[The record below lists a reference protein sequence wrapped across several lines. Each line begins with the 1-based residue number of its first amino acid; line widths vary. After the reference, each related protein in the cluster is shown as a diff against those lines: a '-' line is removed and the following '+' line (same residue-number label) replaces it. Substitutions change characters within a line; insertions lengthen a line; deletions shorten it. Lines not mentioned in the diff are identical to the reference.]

1 MRNLVRDLRFAART
15 LRGSPG
21 FTAIVLT
28 TIALGIG
35 ANTAIFSVVNA
46 VLLRPLPYARPQ
58 RLIAAYQTMPNQGIS
73 SNGVSYLN
81 FSDWAEQ
88 ARSFDALGAI
98 RMHDFTLT
106 GRGEPALVAA
116 GTVTSNVF
124 ALLGSR
130 PLLGRGLVLSDDAPD
145 AAPTAVLTERLWR
158 ERFGADPA
166 VLGKTVH
173 LDQRPFTIVGVM
185 PALFMT
191 PPNVPPAE
199 LWTPL
204 PKDPVFDDLR
214 QKRGGHYLTI
224 VGRLKDGVSIAGAQA
239 ELATIAQGL
248 ARRYPKENEGW
259 GVRLVP
265 LPESLVAGVRT
276 ALLLLLGAVGFVFLI
291 ACANVANLLLARTSA
306 RAQEFAIRAALGAGR
321 ATLVRQ
327 ALTECLLLGLAG
339 GGLGLALAFAA
350 TGALRAWLPAD
361 LPRVGEIGIDA
372 GVLRFSFL
380 ASLLSAVVFGL
391 APALQASGASLSGAL
406 KEGSAGAGESRGKKR
421 LRNLIVVA
429 ETAFAFVLLVGAGLF
444 AKSFAHLQNVPL
456 GFDPSRV
463 LTAGM
468 SLPRT
473 QYSKPEEWLGFYTT
487 LVERLEA
494 KPGVEG
500 VAASLPL
507 PLYGAGLN
515 FGFRIEGRAETP
527 GADLSAN
534 YTALTPS
541 YFRVLGIRLLQGR
554 LLTARDGAQS
564 PKVCVI
570 SQTFARRHFPG
581 ANPIGQRL
589 LFGFKQSVQREIV
602 GVVADVRRD
611 GLGVVSRPEMYV
623 PFAQEPWWAAYV
635 VIRTSGDPM
644 RLAAVVRNEVGAL
657 DPTLPIESVQPM
669 AQIVSESVAQPRF
682 RTTLLGLFGAL
693 ALLLSVIGI
702 YGVISYS
709 VGRRK
714 REVGIRLALG
724 AESGDVLRLVLGEG
738 LVLTGAGLAAGA
750 VGAAVLTRFL
760 ASLLFDVGRLDPAT
774 YAAAA
779 LTLAGAGLLASWLPA
794 RRAMRV
800 DPVTALREQ

>member
-15 LRGSPG
+15 LRRSPG
-21 FTAIVLT
+21 FTAIVLA

-46 VLLRPLPYARPQ
+46 VLLRPLPYARPR
-58 RLIAAYQTMPNQGIS
+58 RLVAAYQTMPSQGIS
-73 SNGVSYLN
+73 SNGVSYPN
-81 FSDWAEQ
+81 YSDWAEQ
-88 ARSFDALGAI
+88 ARSFDRLGAI

-106 GRGEPALVAA
+106 GQGEPALVAA

-124 ALLGSR
+124 ALLGST
-130 PLLGRGLVLSDDAPD
+130 PLLGRGLVPSDDAPD
-145 AAPTAVLTERLWR
+145 AAPVAVLTERLWR

-166 VLGKTVH
+166 VLAKTVH

-185 PALFMT
+185 PALFKT

-204 PKDPVFDDLR
+204 SKDPVFEDLR
-214 QKRGGHYLTI
+214 QRRGGHYLTI

-239 ELATIAQGL
+239 ELATISLGL

-265 LPESLVAGVRT
+265 LSESLVAGVRT

-306 RAQEFAIRAALGAGR
+306 RAQEFAIRTALGAGR

-339 GGLGLALAFAA
+339 GALGLALAFAA

-380 ASLLSAVVFGL
+380 ASLLSAIVFGL
-391 APALQASGASLSGAL
+391 APALHASGGSLSGAL

-421 LRNLIVVA
+421 LRNLIVAA

-444 AKSFAHLQNVPL
+444 AKSFARLQNVPL

-473 QYSKPEEWLGFYTT
+473 QYSKSEEWLGFYAT

-494 KPGVEG
+494 KPGVEA

-515 FGFRIEGRAETP
+515 FGFKIEGRAETP
-527 GADLSAN
+527 GSDLSAN
-534 YTALTPS
+534 YTAMTPS
-541 YFRVLGIRLLQGR
+541 YFRLLRIRLSRAVSSPSG
-554 LLTARDGAQS
+554 TARS
-564 PKVCVI
+564 L
-570 SQTFARRHFPG
+570 RRS
-581 ANPIGQRL
+581 A
-589 LFGFKQSVQREIV
+589 
-602 GVVADVRRD
+602 
-611 GLGVVSRPEMYV
+611 
-623 PFAQEPWWAAYV
+623 
-635 VIRTSGDPM
+635 
-644 RLAAVVRNEVGAL
+644 
-657 DPTLPIESVQPM
+657 
-669 AQIVSESVAQPRF
+669 
-682 RTTLLGLFGAL
+682 
-693 ALLLSVIGI
+693 
-702 YGVISYS
+702 
-709 VGRRK
+709 
-714 REVGIRLALG
+714 
-724 AESGDVLRLVLGEG
+724 
-738 LVLTGAGLAAGA
+738 
-750 VGAAVLTRFL
+750 
-760 ASLLFDVGRLDPAT
+760 
-774 YAAAA
+774 
-779 LTLAGAGLLASWLPA
+779 
-794 RRAMRV
+794 
-800 DPVTALREQ
+800 

>member
-1 MRNLVRDLRFAART
+1 MGRLVQDLRYAART
-15 LRGSPG
+15 LRSSPG
-21 FTAIVLT
+21 FTAVVLAT
-28 TIALGIG
+28 VALGIG
-35 ANTAIFSVVNA
+35 ANTAIFSVINA
-46 VLLRPLPYARPQ
+46 VLLRPLPYAKPE
-58 RLIAAYQTMPNQGIS
+58 RLVAAYQTQPGQGIT

-81 FSDWAEQ
+81 FSDWKAQ
-88 ARSFDALGAI
+88 SRSFDGLGAI

-106 GRGEPALVAA
+106 GQGEPMLVAA

-124 ALLGSR
+124 GILGSA
-130 PLLGRGLVLSDDAPD
+130 PLLGRGLLPSDDAPE
-145 AAPTAVLTERLWR
+145 ASPVAVLTEKLWR

-166 VLGKTVH
+166 VAGKTVH

-185 PALFMT
+185 PAIFKT
-191 PPNVPPAE
+191 PPNAPPAE

-204 PKDPVFDDLR
+204 SKDPVFEDLR
-214 QKRGGHYLTI
+214 QRRGGHYLTI
-224 VGRLKDGVSIAGAQA
+224 VGRLKGGVPTARAQA
-239 ELATIAQGL
+239 ELATVAQEL
-248 ARRYPKENEGW
+248 ARQYPRENEGW

-265 LPESLVAGVRT
+265 LSESFVAGVRT

-291 ACANVANLLLARTSA
+291 ACANVANLLLTRTSA
-306 RAQEFAIRAALGAGR
+306 RAREFAIRTALGAGR
-321 ATLVRQ
+321 STLVRQ

-339 GGLGLALAFAA
+339 GALGVALALAAM
-350 TGALRAWLPAD
+350 GALRAWLPPD

-372 GVLRFSFL
+372 RVLGFSFL
-380 ASLLSAVVFGL
+380 ASLAAAAVFGI
-391 APALQASGASLSGAL
+391 APALQASGSGLAGAL
-406 KEGSAGAGESRGKKR
+406 REGSAGAGESRGKRR
-421 LRNLIVVA
+421 LRNLIVAA
-429 ETAFAFVLLVGAGLF
+429 ETAFAFVLLVGAGLL
-444 AKSFAHLQNVPL
+444 AKSFVRLQSVPL

-473 QYSKPEEWLGFYTT
+473 QYTKPEEWLGFYTT
-487 LVERLEA
+487 LVERLA
-494 KPGVEG
+494 SKPGVES
-500 VAASLPL
+500 VSASLPL

-515 FGFRIEGRAETP
+515 FAFKIEGQAESP

-534 YTALTPS
+534 YTAATPG

-554 LLTARDGAQS
+554 LLTEQDTAQS
-564 PKVCVI
+564 PKVCLI
-570 SQTFARRHFPG
+570 SQTFARRHFAG
-581 ANPIGQRL
+581 ADPIGKRL
-589 LFGFKQSVQREIV
+589 VFGFKESVSREIV

-623 PFAQEPWWAAYV
+623 PFIQEPWWAAYV

-644 RLAAVVRNEVGAL
+644 RLAAVLRGEVRAL
-657 DPTLPIESVQPM
+657 DPSLPIEGVQPM
-669 AQIVSESVAQPRF
+669 SQIVSESVAEPRF
-682 RTTLLGLFGAL
+682 RTTLLGLFGGL
-693 ALLLSVIGI
+693 ALVLAIIGT

-724 AESGDVLRLVLGEG
+724 AAPGDVLRLVLAEG
-738 LVLTGAGLAAGA
+738 LALTGAGLAAGLL
-750 VGAAVLTRFL
+750 GAAALTRSL

-779 LTLAGAGLLASWLPA
+779 LALAAAGLLASWVPA

-800 DPVTALREQ
+800 DPVRTLREE

>member
-1 MRNLVRDLRFAART
+1 MINSIRDLRFAART
-15 LRGSPG
+15 LRNSPG

-35 ANTAIFSVVNA
+35 ANTAIFSVINA
-46 VLLRPLPYARPQ
+46 VLLRPLPYARPEQ
-58 RLIAAYQTMPNQGIS
+58 LVAAFQTLPSQGIS

-81 FSDWAEQ
+81 FSDWAAQ
-88 ARSFDALGAI
+88 AHSFGELGAI

-106 GRGEPALVAA
+106 GQGEPALVAA

-124 ALLGSR
+124 ALLGST
-130 PLLGRGLVLSDDAPD
+130 PLFGRGLVPSDDAPD
-145 AAPTAVLTERLWR
+145 AAPVAVLTERLWR

-173 LDQRPFTIVGVM
+173 LDQQPFTVAGVM
-185 PALFMT
+185 PALFKT

-204 PKDPVFDDLR
+204 SKDPVFEDLR

-248 ARRYPKENEGW
+248 ARQYPKENEGW

-265 LPESLVAGVRT
+265 LSESLVSGVRT

-306 RAQEFAIRAALGAGR
+306 RAREFAIRTALGAGR
-321 ATLVRQ
+321 STLIAQ
-327 ALTECLLLGLAG
+327 SLTECLLLGLVG

-350 TGALRAWLPAD
+350 TGALRAWLPAE

-380 ASLLSAVVFGL
+380 ASLVSAAVFGL
-391 APALQASGASLSGAL
+391 APALAASGASLPGAL
-406 KEGSAGAGESRGKKR
+406 KEGSAGAGNSRGKKR
-421 LRNLIVVA
+421 LRNTIVAA
-429 ETAFAFVLLVGAGLF
+429 ETALAFVLLVGAGLL
-444 AKSFAHLQNVPL
+444 AKSFVRLQSVPL
-456 GFDPSRV
+456 GFDPSRI

-494 KPGVEG
+494 RPGVEG

-507 PLYGAGLN
+507 PLYGAGMN
-515 FGFRIEGRAETP
+515 FAFKIEGRAETS
-527 GADLSAN
+527 GSDLAAN
-534 YTALTPS
+534 YTAATSS
-541 YFRVLGIRLLQGR
+541 YFRLLKIGLLQGR
-554 LLTARDGAQS
+554 LLTEQDGAGS

-589 LFGFKQSVQREIV
+589 VFGFKQNVPHEIV

-644 RLAAVVRNEVGAL
+644 RLAAVLRNEVRGL
-657 DPTLPIESVQPM
+657 DPTLPI
-669 AQIVSESVAQPRF
+669 
-682 RTTLLGLFGAL
+682 
-693 ALLLSVIGI
+693 
-702 YGVISYS
+702 
-709 VGRRK
+709 
-714 REVGIRLALG
+714 
-724 AESGDVLRLVLGEG
+724 
-738 LVLTGAGLAAGA
+738 
-750 VGAAVLTRFL
+750 
-760 ASLLFDVGRLDPAT
+760 
-774 YAAAA
+774 
-779 LTLAGAGLLASWLPA
+779 
-794 RRAMRV
+794 
-800 DPVTALREQ
+800 